1 MSQLFTPT
9 QAGPLRL
16 ANRIVIAPMCEY
28 SADAGCAT
36 DWHMIHLGHLALS
49 GAALLF
55 VEATAVEPD
64 GRITPGDLGL
74 WSDETEAA
82 LGRVVTAMRRYS
94 PIKLGIQ
101 LGHAGR
107 KASSHAP
114 WDGGQL
120 VPSTEGGWQ
129 GWAPSALPHNES
141 EPAPQALDAAGL
153 ARVRDAFV
161 ASARRALR
169 LGFDAIELHA
179 AHGYLMHQFLSPLA
193 NRRDDAYG
201 GSLENRMR
209 FPLEVFQALRDVVPT
224 SVALGV
230 RVSAT
235 DWVEGGWDLE
245 QTTAFAEALKARG
258 CDFIDVSSGG
268 VSPRQKIPVAPN
280 YQVPFAAEI
289 KRRVGMPTIAVGLI
303 TEAAQAEEIVVSG
316 QADMVALARGMLYD
330 PRWPWHAAAQLGG
343 QVDAPRQYWRSQPR
357 EHKALFGETRF
368 GQR

>member
-120 VPSTEGGWQ
+120 VPSAEGGWRA
-129 GWAPSALPHNES
+129 GRPRRCRTMNPSRRRRRWIPPAWPACAMRS
-141 EPAPQALDAAGL
+141 WPAPG
-153 ARVRDAFV
+153 ARCGWV
-161 ASARRALR
+161 STPSSCTRR
-169 LGFDAIELHA
+169 
-179 AHGYLMHQFLSPLA
+179 M
-193 NRRDDAYG
+193 
-201 GSLENRMR
+201 
-209 FPLEVFQALRDVVPT
+209 
-224 SVALGV
+224 
-230 RVSAT
+230 AT
-235 DWVEGGWDLE
+235 
-245 QTTAFAEALKARG
+245 
-258 CDFIDVSSGG
+258 
-268 VSPRQKIPVAPN
+268 
-280 YQVPFAAEI
+280 
-289 KRRVGMPTIAVGLI
+289 
-303 TEAAQAEEIVVSG
+303 
-316 QADMVALARGMLYD
+316 
-330 PRWPWHAAAQLGG
+330 
-343 QVDAPRQYWRSQPR
+343 
-357 EHKALFGETRF
+357 
-368 GQR
+368 